1 MLKYFKI
8 FLILISTTFFTFAKA
23 DRIENIEISGNKRI
37 SDETIKM
44 FSDFQINNE
53 INDQILN
60 EILKNLYDSNFFENV
75 IVEYNQNTLFIKVE
89 ELPIIQNIVLDG
101 IKANKFK
108 DEIKKNFKLKSRSS
122 FNEYFIKEDEKTI
135 KSILKKNGYYFST
148 IDTYVESVENNMVN
162 INYKVNLGGK
172 AKIKKITFVGNK
184 IFKDKVL
191 KNLIISEE
199 FKFWKFVSSKK
210 YLNED
215 LIRIDKNLLK
225 SFYLNKGFYNVEI
238 NSSFARL
245 LNKDEF
251 EIIYNISPNEKI
263 YFGDLSIIFPND
275 FNENNYEDLI
285 NSLND
290 LKGSQ
295 YSINSVETILNEID
309 LITINEEFKSIK
321 STVEEEIV
329 NNVLNIKFVI
339 EDIDRTFVEQINI
352 LGNNITEE
360 SVIRNQLILDEG
372 DPYNEILMKRSENN
386 IKNLNFFKEVKLSS
400 TDGKNKNNKII
411 NIEVD
416 EKPTGEISAGAGIGS
431 SGGTVMFG
439 VKENNYLGR
448 GLSVNANATVS
459 SETFKGLFSVT
470 NPNFNNS
477 DKSVFAS
484 IQALEIDKLK
494 NYGFKT
500 NKTGGEFGTKFEYLK
515 NFNLGLSFSTFYEK
529 IETDST
535 ASARQKKQEGDYVD
549 IFTNLEFAYDK
560 RNQKYRTT
568 DGFLS
573 NYEIQI
579 PLISKTNTLTNSYSY
594 KLYGELYENNIS
606 SVSLFLKTA
615 NSITGDDVKLSER
628 ITIPSRRLRGFEGGK
643 VGPKDGNDF
652 IGGNYI
658 TTLNINTT
666 LPQILPSAE
675 NVDIS
680 LFFDAA
686 NIWGV
691 DYDSSINDSSK
702 LRSSIGIGVDW
713 FTVVG
718 PLTFSLTEVITKD
731 DNDVEE
737 SFRFNLGTTF

>member
-1 MLKYFKI
+1 MLKYSKI

-23 DRIENIEISGNKRI
+23 DRIKNIEISGNKRI
-37 SDETIKM
+37 SEETIKM
-44 FSDFQINNE
+44 FADFQINNE

-60 EILKNLYDSNFFENV
+60 EILKNLYESNFFENV
-75 IVEYNQNTLFIKVE
+75 IVEYNQNTLFINVE
-89 ELPIIQNIVLDG
+89 ELPIVQNIVLDG

-122 FNEYFIKEDEKTI
+122 FNEYFIKEDKKIIET
-135 KSILKKNGYYFST
+135 ILKKNGYYFST
-148 IDTYVESVENNMVN
+148 IDTYVENIENNMVN
-162 INYKVNLGGK
+162 INYKINLGGK

-199 FKFWKFVSSKK
+199 FKFWKFISSKK

-290 LKGSQ
+290 LKGNQ
-295 YSINSVETILNEID
+295 YSINSVEKILNEID

-386 IKNLNFFKEVKLSS
+386 IKSLNFFKEVKLSS

-535 ASARQKKQEGDYVD
+535 ASVRQKKQEGDYVD

-568 DGFLS
+568 RGFLS

-594 KLYGELYENNIS
+594 KLYGELYENNVS

>member
-1 MLKYFKI
+1 MLKYSKI

-23 DRIENIEISGNKRI
+23 DRIKNIEISGNKRI
-37 SDETIKM
+37 SEETIKM
-44 FSDFQINNE
+44 FADFQINNE

-60 EILKNLYDSNFFENV
+60 EILKNLYESNFFENV
-75 IVEYNQNTLFIKVE
+75 IVEYNQNTLFINVE
-89 ELPIIQNIVLDG
+89 ELPIVQNIVLDG

-122 FNEYFIKEDEKTI
+122 FNEYFIKEDKKIIET
-135 KSILKKNGYYFST
+135 ILKKNGYYFST
-148 IDTYVESVENNMVN
+148 IDTYVENIENNMVN
-162 INYKVNLGGK
+162 INYKINLGGK

-199 FKFWKFVSSKK
+199 FKFWKFISSKK

-290 LKGSQ
+290 LKGNQ
-295 YSINSVETILNEID
+295 YSINSVEKILNEID

-386 IKNLNFFKEVKLSS
+386 IKSLNFFKEVKLSS

-568 DGFLS
+568 RGFLS

-594 KLYGELYENNIS
+594 KLYGELYENNVS

>member
-1 MLKYFKI
+1 MFNYFKI
-8 FLILISTTFFTFAKA
+8 FLLIFVTVLPHSVYA
-23 DRIENIEISGNKRI
+23 DKINNIEILGNNRI
-37 SDETIKM
+37 SEETIMM
-44 FSDFQINNE
+44 FADVSNGDE
-53 INDQILN
+53 VDDQKLN
-60 EILKNLYDSNFFENV
+60 KILKNLYDSNFFENV
-75 IVEYNQNTLFIKVE
+75 TVQYTQDTLLINVT
-89 ELPIIQNIVLDG
+89 ELPIIQNIILDG
-101 IKANKFK
+101 IKAKKFK
-108 DEIKKNFKLKSRSS
+108 DEIKKNFKLKTRSS
-122 FNEYFIKEDEKTI
+122 FNEFFVKEDEKII
-135 KSILKKNGYYFST
+135 KSILKKNGYYFSS
-148 IDTYVESVENNMVN
+148 IETYVENIDNNMVN
-162 INYKVNLGGK
+162 INYKINLGEK
-172 AKIKKITFVGNK
+172 AKIKKITFLGDK

-199 FKFWKFVSSKK
+199 YKFWKFVSNKK

-215 LIRIDKNLLK
+215 IIQLDKNLLK

-245 LNKDEF
+245 LNTDEF
-251 EIIYNISPNEKI
+251 EIVYNISPNEKI
-263 YFGDLSIIFPND
+263 YFGDISIIFPND
-275 FNENNYEDLI
+275 FNKNNYQSLI
-285 NSLND
+285 DSFNEI
-290 LKGSQ
+290 KGNH
-295 YSINSVETILNEID
+295 YSINDVEKILNEID

-321 STVEEEIV
+321 STIEEEII

-339 EDIDRTFVEQINI
+339 EDTDRFFVEQINI

-360 SVIRNQLILDEG
+360 TVIRNQLILDEG
-372 DPYNEILMKRSENN
+372 DPYNEILMKRSQNN
-386 IKNLNFFKEVKLSS
+386 IKSLNFFKEVKLS
-400 TDGKNKNNKII
+400 TIEGKNKDNKVI
-411 NIEVD
+411 NIEVE
-416 EKPTGEISAGAGIGS
+416 EKPTGELSAGAGIGS

-439 VKENNYLGR
+439 IKENNYLGR
-448 GLSVNANATVS
+448 GINVNANATVS
-459 SETFKGLFSVT
+459 SETFKGIFSVT

-477 DKSVFAS
+477 DKSVSAS
-484 IQALEIDKLK
+484 IQAVEIDKLK

-515 NFNLGLSFSTFYEK
+515 NFNLGLSLSSFYEK

-535 ASARQKKQEGDYVD
+535 ASARQKKQEGDYLD
-549 IFTNLEFAYDK
+549 IFTNLEFDYDK
-560 RNQKYRTT
+560 RNQKYRTS
-568 DGFLS
+568 DGFIS
-573 NYEIQI
+573 NYKIQI
-579 PLISKTNTLTNSYSY
+579 PLISKTNTLTNSYTY

-606 SVSLFLKTA
+606 SISLYLKSA
-615 NSITGDDVKLSER
+615 NSLTGDDVKLSER

-643 VGPKDGNDF
+643 VGPKDGKDF

-666 LPQILPSAE
+666 LPQILPNAE
-675 NVDIS
+675 NVDFS

>member
-8 FLILISTTFFTFAKA
+8 YLILISTIFFTFANA
-23 DRIENIEISGNKRI
+23 DKIENFEISGNNRI
-37 SDETIKM
+37 SEETIKM

-53 INDQILN
+53 INDQKLN
-60 EILKNLYDSNFFENV
+60 EILKNLYDTNFFENV

-89 ELPIIQNIVLDG
+89 ELPIIQNIILDG
-101 IKANKFK
+101 IKANKYK
-108 DEIKKNFKLKSRSS
+108 EEIKKNFKLKSRSS
-122 FNEYFIKEDEKTI
+122 FNKYFIKEDEKII

-148 IDTYVESVENNMVN
+148 IDTYVENIENNMVN
-162 INYKVNLGGK
+162 INYKINLGDK

-199 FKFWKFVSSKK
+199 FKFWKFISNKK

-215 LIRIDKNLLK
+215 LINIDKNLLK
-225 SFYLNKGFYNVEI
+225 SFYLNKGYYDVEI

-245 LNKDEF
+245 LDKDEF

-285 NSLND
+285 NSFKD
-290 LKGSQ
+290 LRGNQ
-295 YSINSVETILNEID
+295 YSINSIEKILNEID

-321 STVEEEIV
+321 SIVEEERI
-329 NNVLNIKFVI
+329 NNFLNIKFII

-386 IKNLNFFKEVKLSS
+386 IKSLNFFKKVKLSS
-400 TDGKNKNNKII
+400 IDGKNKNNKII
-411 NIEVD
+411 TIEVD

-448 GLSVNANATVS
+448 GINVNANATVS

-477 DKSVFAS
+477 DKSIFAS

-515 NFNLGLSFSTFYEK
+515 NFNLGLSLSSFYEK

-535 ASARQKKQEGDYVD
+535 ASARQKKQEGDYLD
-549 IFTNLEFAYDK
+549 IFTNVELDYDK

-594 KLYGELYENNIS
+594 KLYGELYENNVSSIS
-606 SVSLFLKTA
+606 LLLKTA

-628 ITIPSRRLRGFEGGK
+628 ITIPSRRLRGFESGK

-666 LPQILPSAE
+666 LPQILPNAE
-675 NVDIS
+675 NVDFS

-691 DYDSSINDSSK
+691 DYDSSINDSNK

-718 PLTFSLTEVITKD
+718 PLTFSLSEVITKD

>member
-1 MLKYFKI
+1 MIKYFKI

-23 DRIENIEISGNKRI
+23 DRIKNIEISGNKRI
-37 SDETIKM
+37 SEETIKM
-44 FSDFQINNE
+44 FADFQINNE

-60 EILKNLYDSNFFENV
+60 EILKNLYESNFFENV

-89 ELPIIQNIVLDG
+89 ELPIVQNIVLDG

-122 FNEYFIKEDEKTI
+122 FNEYFIKEDKKIIET
-135 KSILKKNGYYFST
+135 ILKKNGYYFST
-148 IDTYVESVENNMVN
+148 IDTYVENIENNMVN
-162 INYKVNLGGK
+162 INYKINLGGK

-199 FKFWKFVSSKK
+199 FKFWKFISSKK

-290 LKGSQ
+290 LKGNQ
-295 YSINSVETILNEID
+295 YSINSVEKILNEID

-386 IKNLNFFKEVKLSS
+386 IKSLNFFKEVKLSS

-568 DGFLS
+568 RGFLS

-594 KLYGELYENNIS
+594 KLYGELYENNVS

>member
-1 MLKYFKI
+1 MLKNFKI
-8 FLILISTTFFTFAKA
+8 FLILISTIFFTSANA
-23 DRIENIEISGNKRI
+23 DKIENFEISGNNRI
-37 SDETIKM
+37 SAETIIM

-53 INDQILN
+53 INDQKLN
-60 EILKNLYDSNFFENV
+60 EILKNLYDTNFFENV

-89 ELPIIQNIVLDG
+89 ELPIIQNIILDG
-101 IKANKFK
+101 IKANKYK
-108 DEIKKNFKLKSRSS
+108 EEIKKNFKLKSRSS
-122 FNEYFIKEDEKTI
+122 FNKYFIKEDEKII

-148 IDTYVESVENNMVN
+148 VDAYVENIENNMVN
-162 INYKVNLGGK
+162 INYKINLGDK

-199 FKFWKFVSSKK
+199 FKFWKFISNKK

-215 LIRIDKNLLK
+215 LINIDKNLLK
-225 SFYLNKGFYNVEI
+225 SFYLNKGYYDVEI

-275 FNENNYEDLI
+275 FNENNYYDLI
-285 NSLND
+285 NSFKD
-290 LKGSQ
+290 LKGNQ
-295 YSINSVETILNEID
+295 YSINSIEEILNEID

-321 STVEEEIV
+321 STVEEERI
-329 NNVLNIKFVI
+329 NNFLNIKFII

-386 IKNLNFFKEVKLSS
+386 IKSLNFFKKVKLSS
-400 TDGKNKNNKII
+400 IDGKNKNNKII
-411 NIEVD
+411 RIEVD

-448 GLSVNANATVS
+448 GINVNANATVS
-459 SETFKGLFSVT
+459 SESFKGLYSVT

-477 DKSVFAS
+477 DKSIFAS
-484 IQALEIDKLK
+484 IQALEMDKLK
-494 NYGFKT
+494 NYGYKT
-500 NKTGGEFGTKFEYLK
+500 NKTGGAFGTKFEYLK
-515 NFNLGLSFSTFYEK
+515 NFNLGLSLSSFYEK

-535 ASARQKKQEGDYVD
+535 ASARQKKQEGDYLDV
-549 IFTNLEFAYDK
+549 FTNLEFDYDK
-560 RNQKYRTT
+560 RNQKFRTT

-594 KLYGELYENNIS
+594 KLYGELYENNLSSIS
-606 SVSLFLKTA
+606 LLLRTA

-628 ITIPSRRLRGFEGGK
+628 ITIPSRRLRGFESGK

-658 TTLNINTT
+658 TTLNISTT
-666 LPQILPSAE
+666 LPQILPSSE
-675 NVDIS
+675 NVDFS

-731 DNDVEE
+731 NNDVEE

>member
-1 MLKYFKI
+1 MFNYFKI
-8 FLILISTTFFTFAKA
+8 FLLIFVTILPHSVYA
-23 DRIENIEISGNKRI
+23 DKINNIEILGNNRI
-37 SDETIKM
+37 SDETIMM
-44 FSDFQINNE
+44 FADVNNGDE
-53 INDQILN
+53 VNDQKLN
-60 EILKNLYDSNFFENV
+60 KILKNLYDSNFFENV
-75 IVEYNQNTLFIKVE
+75 TVQYTQDTLLINVI
-89 ELPIIQNIVLDG
+89 ELPIIQNIILDG
-101 IKANKFK
+101 IKAKKFK
-108 DEIKKNFKLKSRSS
+108 DEIKKNFKLKTRSS
-122 FNEYFIKEDEKTI
+122 FNEFFVKEDEKII
-135 KSILKKNGYYFST
+135 KSILKKNGYFFSS
-148 IDTYVESVENNMVN
+148 IETYVENIDNNMVN
-162 INYKVNLGGK
+162 INYKINLGEK
-172 AKIKKITFVGNK
+172 AKIKKITFLGDK

-199 FKFWKFVSSKK
+199 YKFWKFVSNKK

-215 LIRIDKNLLK
+215 IIQFDKNLLK

-245 LNKDEF
+245 LNTDEF
-251 EIIYNISPNEKI
+251 EIVYNISPNEKI
-263 YFGDLSIIFPND
+263 YFGDISIIFPND
-275 FNENNYEDLI
+275 FNKNNYQSLI
-285 NSLND
+285 DSFNEI
-290 LKGSQ
+290 KGNH
-295 YSINSVETILNEID
+295 YSINDVEKILNEID

-321 STVEEEIV
+321 STIEEEII

-339 EDIDRTFVEQINI
+339 EDTDRSFVEQINI

-360 SVIRNQLILDEG
+360 TVIRNQLILDEG
-372 DPYNEILMKRSENN
+372 DPYNEILMKRSQNN
-386 IKNLNFFKEVKLSS
+386 IKSLNFFREVKLS
-400 TDGKNKNNKII
+400 TIEGKNKDNKVI
-411 NIEVD
+411 NIEVE

-439 VKENNYLGR
+439 IKENNYLGR
-448 GLSVNANATVS
+448 GINVNANATVS
-459 SETFKGLFSVT
+459 SETFKGIFSVT

-477 DKSVFAS
+477 DKSVSAS
-484 IQALEIDKLK
+484 IQAVEIDKLK

-515 NFNLGLSFSTFYEK
+515 NFNLGLSLSSFYEK

-535 ASARQKKQEGDYVD
+535 ASARQKKQEGDYLD
-549 IFTNLEFAYDK
+549 IFTNLEFDYDK
-560 RNQKYRTT
+560 RNQKYKTS
-568 DGFLS
+568 DGFIS
-573 NYEIQI
+573 NYKIQI

-606 SVSLFLKTA
+606 SISLYLKSA
-615 NSITGDDVKLSER
+615 NSLTGDDVKLSER

-643 VGPKDGNDF
+643 VGPKDGKDF

-666 LPQILPSAE
+666 LPQIFPNAE
-675 NVDIS
+675 NVDFS